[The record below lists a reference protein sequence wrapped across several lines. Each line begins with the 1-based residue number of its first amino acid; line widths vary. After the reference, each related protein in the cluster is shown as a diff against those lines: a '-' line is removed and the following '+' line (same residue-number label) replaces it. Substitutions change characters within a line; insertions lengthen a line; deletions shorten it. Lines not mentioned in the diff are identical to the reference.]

1 MVSFASYM
9 HISLNIKYLRKLP
22 FIELI
27 IAHSFCNINVL
38 LQKLLKL
45 YPGNAFLKRNAQI

>member
-1 MVSFASYM
+1 M